1 MLVCVTEAL
10 VQLLNVALRWGR
22 NLPPFFKMFYTY
34 IHFCKDSGLPFY
46 IGKGKGN
53 RLFTKTKRNTH
64 WKNIANKHGFKAEIC
79 SQWNTEKEAL
89 EHEKFLIACFKDI
102 GIPLA
107 NMTDGGEGTSGW
119 IPNEEWRNK
128 KSQSQKINFVN
139 PMLNE
144 KSRIKSA
151 NSRLGKAHSEQHK
164 INIGKGSLGNKSRT
178 GLKNSIESNLQ
189 RSITMKA
196 IWEAKKSTE
205 EKNHEHH

>member
-1 MLVCVTEAL
+1 M
-10 VQLLNVALRWGR
+10 
-22 NLPPFFKMFYTY
+22 
-34 IHFCKDSGLPFY
+34 PFY
-46 IGKGKGN
+46 IGKGKEN

-79 SQWNTEKEAL
+79 SQWNTENEAL

-102 GIPLA
+102 GIPLV

-128 KSQSQKINFVN
+128 KSQSQKVNFVN
-139 PMLNE
+139 PMLSE
-144 KSRIKSA
+144 ESRIKSS

-164 INIGKGSLGNKSRT
+164 INIGKASLGNKSRT
-178 GLKNSIESNLQ
+178 GLKNSIQSNLQ
-189 RSITMKA
+189 RAITMKA
-196 IWEAKKSTE
+196 IWETKKSTE